1 MVVILVEVEV
11 EVEAD
16 PTIAD
21 IRSKNYI
28 AAKTTQNQ
36 RPLSVGNVPRLCE
49 IIFRR

>member
-1 MVVILVEVEV
+1 MVVILVEV

-21 IRSKNYI
+21 IRSKNYF